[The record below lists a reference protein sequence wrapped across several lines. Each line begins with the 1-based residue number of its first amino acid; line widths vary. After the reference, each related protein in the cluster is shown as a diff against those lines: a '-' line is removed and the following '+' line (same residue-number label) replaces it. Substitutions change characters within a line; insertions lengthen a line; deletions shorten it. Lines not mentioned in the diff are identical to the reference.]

1 MYSAVSLGGLLYD
14 CGIQN
19 SDLDIGVLSVYFHSW
34 VVVSKYTAL
43 SSKNKVPLRPLV
55 ALLGGEVLVM
65 SEIVLVCWYPTG
77 QLSGSSVT
85 DSFCA

>member
-1 MYSAVSLGGLLYD
+1 MYD

-19 SDLDIGVLSVYFHSW
+19 SALGTGVLSVYFHSW
-34 VVVSKYTAL
+34 VVVLKYTAL
-43 SSKNKVPLRPLV
+43 LSKKRFPLCPLV
-55 ALLGGEVLVM
+55 ALLGGDILVM

-85 DSFCA
+85 DSWCF